1 MEDKRHQLIF
11 FFKKDIVLQQTYL
24 HHCSKKGVKIQYIV
38 HSFSMHSCIQVDI
51 NGLEEYL
58 HESTCKALVIDK
70 QILTQEKSY
79 CFGVE

>member
-1 MEDKRHQLIF
+1 
-11 FFKKDIVLQQTYL
+11 
-24 HHCSKKGVKIQYIV
+24 
-38 HSFSMHSCIQVDI
+38 MHSCIQVDI